1 MAQADYVTIP
11 IRTSIPGVRAKP
23 STSPAPAA
31 HAEFIANRAQNRPH
45 PMPLYPGPV
54 GLEDRADHLR
64 LTALSVCVSVVLED
78 TGAVLADLSADV
90 IGAIQQSADGMAGSV
105 A

>member
-11 IRTSIPGVRAKP
+11 IRTSIPGVCAKP

-45 PMPLYPGPV
+45 PIPLYPDPV
-54 GLEDRADHLR
+54 GLDRPYHLR
-64 LTALSVCVSVVLED
+64 K
-78 TGAVLADLSADV
+78 VLAALLVCASARSSRTR
-90 IGAIQQSADGMAGSV
+90 GPFLATSLLT
-105 A
+105 

>member
-11 IRTSIPGVRAKP
+11 IRTSIPGVCAKP

-45 PMPLYPGPV
+45 PIPLYPDPV
-54 GLEDRADHLR
+54 GLDRPYHADHVSCEVAKNGPRVLEDRALAQTNSAASTFLR
-64 LTALSVCVSVVLED
+64 
-78 TGAVLADLSADV
+78 
-90 IGAIQQSADGMAGSV
+90 
-105 A
+105 

>member
-11 IRTSIPGVRAKP
+11 IRTSIPGVCAKP

-45 PMPLYPGPV
+45 PIPLYPDPV
-54 GLEDRADHLR
+54 GLDRPYHLR
-64 LTALSVCVSVVLED
+64 KVLAQTNSAASTFLRPTSSPLTAWQGESHDSSV
-78 TGAVLADLSADV
+78 
-90 IGAIQQSADGMAGSV
+90 
-105 A
+105 

>member
-11 IRTSIPGVRAKP
+11 IRTSIPGVCARP

-45 PMPLYPGPV
+45 IIPLYPTPL
-54 GLEDRADHLR
+54 GLIAPI
-64 LTALSVCVSVVLED
+64 T
-78 TGAVLADLSADV
+78 
-90 IGAIQQSADGMAGSV
+90 
-105 A
+105 